1 MELIG
6 IGRDVVAAHQSQIVQ
21 TGVQRA
27 SRGSESHGEAC
38 LHLSVLILQQGVG
51 DGIFGIVEAVDRPLH
66 LSRDD
71 DVGNLRSVD
80 HQRGLAPIVG
90 CREAAHH
97 SQSVALL
104 SGVVERVLHIT
115 ARLGIAIALAVVVA
129 RARIRRVVVL
139 MSGLA
144 LLFAGCHKVDGAC
157 LQCLVGRLGLC
168 HVAVGKVLSRLLIPV
183 AHVAVVVNLIEGL
196 QAERAPCVGIHPL
209 ATGIDG
215 EGELRQVLCLNA
227 LQHISTTADEQRGR
241 QQVLRR
247 GHRAGRM
254 VHAALAAVFVLQLFA
269 AVGRVGA
276 KQDGTIPEGHIVRVV
291 GTFRVAQLH
300 GQLHVDHVAHG
311 PVALQFHIAGFP
323 IGCLYVRFL
332 SVHRHLISFSCPC
345 RVTKGYG
352 VLSALVD
359 GNLGA
364 WLKGEGRLLNNDEI
378 GAFQARRSEEIHVE
392 RLVAVV
398 RVDEMAVLGVVLH
411 ARTHTAPHGLIH
423 LRVDAVALRTERGE
437 VDIAARDGV
446 LRGEDVVPRGILVEV
461 GILGI
466 GGAVA
471 HHLRHLQHIVR
482 VARFGTVQLVYVAV
496 GVAGRQEMLVH

>member
-1 MELIG
+1 MLLVFQCQRDVVVAHAPGHDHVALLIVGDVACRNAPGIARGPVAGMELIG

-104 SGVVERVLHIT
+104 SGVVERVLHIA

-168 HVAVGKVLSRLLIPV
+168 HVAVG
-183 AHVAVVVNLIEGL
+183 
-196 QAERAPCVGIHPL
+196 
-209 ATGIDG
+209 
-215 EGELRQVLCLNA
+215 
-227 LQHISTTADEQRGR
+227 
-241 QQVLRR
+241 
-247 GHRAGRM
+247 
-254 VHAALAAVFVLQLFA
+254 
-269 AVGRVGA
+269 
-276 KQDGTIPEGHIVRVV
+276 
-291 GTFRVAQLH
+291 
-300 GQLHVDHVAHG
+300 
-311 PVALQFHIAGFP
+311 
-323 IGCLYVRFL
+323 
-332 SVHRHLISFSCPC
+332 
-345 RVTKGYG
+345 
-352 VLSALVD
+352 
-359 GNLGA
+359 
-364 WLKGEGRLLNNDEI
+364 
-378 GAFQARRSEEIHVE
+378 
-392 RLVAVV
+392 
-398 RVDEMAVLGVVLH
+398 
-411 ARTHTAPHGLIH
+411 
-423 LRVDAVALRTERGE
+423 E
-437 VDIAARDGV
+437 VC
-446 LRGEDVVPRGILVEV
+446 
-461 GILGI
+461 
-466 GGAVA
+466 
-471 HHLRHLQHIVR
+471 
-482 VARFGTVQLVYVAV
+482 
-496 GVAGRQEMLVH
+496 